1 MPQMMLYYAE
11 LVPAAGPS
19 VVLTKIANR
28 GDLHVA
34 SSGRRPA
41 VCSNFFLTRL
51 SPIEYSTQY
60 LYLNSTLSTVVSCIS
75 AYILAYVLFAGDN
88 LRHCLFTL

>member
-41 VCSNFFLTRL
+41 VCSNFFFDSAISNRL
-51 SPIEYSTQY
+51 
-60 LYLNSTLSTVVSCIS
+60 LNSIFIFKLYSIYSSIMHISIYIDICI
-75 AYILAYVLFAGDN
+75 VRG
-88 LRHCLFTL
+88 R